1 MADGIVDLLKAIQ
14 IELKYRQLCARA
26 IGDGDLLMQSVV
38 KLRAIGEAR
47 QFVKTRQRGQA
58 PLSAFAL
65 YAVADGTP
73 Q

>member
-14 IELKYRQLCARA
+14 IELKYRQLCA
-26 IGDGDLLMQSVV
+26 
-38 KLRAIGEAR
+38 RAIGEAR

-65 YAVADGTP
+65 YAVADGTRNRGAVIWSLTK
-73 Q
+73 